1 MSKIKR
7 LSLWAVFAAP
17 LLIGALSLAGL
28 IAALLGD
35 AAWDVAG
42 WIGLTAPLAALAW
55 ALIRARAGQSAGR
68 T

>member
-42 WIGLTAPLAALAW
+42 WIGLTAP
-55 ALIRARAGQSAGR
+55 
-68 T
+68 